1 MKASLTIRTLV
12 LASLLVAG
20 GALANSHNE
29 KAAAMKEAPAPKSLK
44 LGAAAPLR
52 TVKMQS
58 VDGAEVTLAS
68 AAGAKGTLVVF
79 TCNHCPW
86 AQAWQTRV
94 AAIGNAAVEHGIGAV
109 AINANDPAAYP
120 EDDYPSMQERSKLLG
135 FKFPYVVDAT
145 SDVARAF
152 GASRT
157 PEVFLFD
164 AKGKLVYHGAVDDNA
179 KDESAVQSRWLNDAV
194 EAVAAGKTVAVR
206 ETKAMGCG
214 IKYREKKT
222 S

>member
-1 MKASLTIRTLV
+1 MKIIFLDIDGV
-12 LASLLVAG
+12 L
-20 GALANSHNE
+20 NCDKTPN
-29 KAAAMKEAPAPKSLK
+29 P
-44 LGAAAPLR
+44 R
-52 TVKMQS
+52 
-58 VDGAEVTLAS
+58 
-68 AAGAKGTLVVF
+68 
-79 TCNHCPW
+79 
-86 AQAWQTRV
+86 
-94 AAIGNAAVEHGIGAV
+94 
-109 AINANDPAAYP
+109 
-120 EDDYPSMQERSKLLG
+120 
-135 FKFPYVVDAT
+135 KFPYVVDAT

-194 EAVAAGKTVAVR
+194 EAVAAGKNVAVR

-214 IKYREKKT
+214 IKYRDKKT